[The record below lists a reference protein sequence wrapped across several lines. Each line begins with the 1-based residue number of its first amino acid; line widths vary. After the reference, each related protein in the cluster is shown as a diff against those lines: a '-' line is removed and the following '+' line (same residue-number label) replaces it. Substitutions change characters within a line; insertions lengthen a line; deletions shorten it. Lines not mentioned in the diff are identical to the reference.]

1 MDIGARL
8 KELRTSRNITITALA
23 NEVGLTREHLS
34 NIERNV
40 NMPSLQTLQKICDAL
55 DITLS
60 EFFCDQNPDIPQEI
74 TRLLV
79 EVKKLSPYQIEKLT
93 EFIKTLK

>member
-23 NEVGLTREHLS
+23 NKVGLTREHLS

-55 DITLS
+55 DITLA
-60 EFFCDQNPDIPQEI
+60 EFFSDEDSAMPPEI
-74 TRLLV
+74 TRLLQ
-79 EVKKLSPYQIEKLT
+79 EVKDLTPEQIEKLT
-93 EFIKTLK
+93 DFIKAMK